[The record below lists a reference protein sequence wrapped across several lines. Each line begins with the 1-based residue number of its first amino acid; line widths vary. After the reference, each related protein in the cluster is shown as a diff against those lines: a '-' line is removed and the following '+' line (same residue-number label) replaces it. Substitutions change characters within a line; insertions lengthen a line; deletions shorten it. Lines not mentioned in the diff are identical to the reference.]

1 MISVDEKLVYSQH
14 PTDVNKT
21 LLKQEACIT
30 VQNVP
35 LIDYM
40 EDMMATRINANAQK
54 GRQAIE
60 FIIHKM
66 NNMTDEATKTVKSKF
81 PETL

>member
-1 MISVDEKLVYSQH
+1 
-14 PTDVNKT
+14 
-21 LLKQEACIT
+21 
-30 VQNVP
+30 
-35 LIDYM
+35 
-40 EDMMATRINANAQK
+40 MATRINANAQK

-81 PETL
+81 PETLWDSNPCVCESYSSSYSSY